1 MTRTNFN
8 EGLAL
13 IAEIPGTRNFG
24 LLGVPFRRA
33 RCRIGHAQTCA
44 HQKVDRASELESPV
58 CKNSVDTL
66 SRSFTESRP
75 FARLALNNGLVYTHK
90 NT

>member
-24 LLGVPFRRA
+24 LLGVPFKRA
-33 RCRIGHAQTCA
+33 RRRIGHAQTYA
-44 HQKVDRASELESPV
+44 HRKLMELLNWNRRSAKIALTLCLDRLQ
-58 CKNSVDTL
+58 
-66 SRSFTESRP
+66 SRARP
-75 FARLALNNGLVYTHK
+75 RG
-90 NT
+90 